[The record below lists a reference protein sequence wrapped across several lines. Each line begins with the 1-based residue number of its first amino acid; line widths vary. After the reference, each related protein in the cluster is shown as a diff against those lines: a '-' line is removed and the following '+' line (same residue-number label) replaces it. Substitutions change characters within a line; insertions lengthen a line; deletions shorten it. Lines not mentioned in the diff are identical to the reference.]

1 MKLAVMR
8 FLAHREVLTTF
19 KEAIC
24 CNCSWSIN
32 TRQTAHVTNLARE
45 HTQETG
51 HIVEV
56 KSERTTTYYP
66 DLKE

>member
-8 FLAHREVLTTF
+8 FLARREVMTTF
-19 KEAIC
+19 REAYC

-32 TRQTAHVTNLARE
+32 TRQTNHVTNLARE

-56 KSERTTTYYP
+56 KSERIVTYYP
-66 DLKE
+66 DPKE